1 MVVGKSKVDDE
12 VLDNLEEV
20 LITSDVGVETTV
32 RIIERIEER
41 VQRDKYMG
49 VDELNRVLKEEIVAL
64 LKENTVND
72 AASFELPE
80 NGVPYVIMVVGVNGV
95 GKTTTIG
102 KLAYKFK
109 EAGKKVVLGAADTFR
124 CCCCRS
130 IGDLGRPG
138 RSADCKTGNG
148 CRSRFCSLRYVK

>member
-1 MVVGKSKVDDE
+1 M
-12 VLDNLEEV
+12 
-20 LITSDVGVETTV
+20 
-32 RIIERIEER
+32 
-41 VQRDKYMG
+41 
-49 VDELNRVLKEEIVAL
+49 KEEIVAL

-124 CCCCRS
+124 AAAVDQLVIWADRVGVPIVKQAMGADPAS
-130 IGDLGRPG
+130 VAYDTLSKAKADGADVVIIDTAGRLHN
-138 RSADCKTGNG
+138 KIN
-148 CRSRFCSLRYVK
+148 LMN